1 MERVGAGDAF
11 MPGFIYGVLKGMHD
25 QQALEFATA
34 ACALKH
40 SIEGDVNLVKAEEVE
55 TLVKGENVGKL
66 LR

>member
-1 MERVGAGDAF
+1 L
-11 MPGFIYGVLKGMHD
+11 IYSILQGRDD
-25 QQALEFATA
+25 QQAVEFATA

-40 SIEGDVNLVKAEEVE
+40 SIEGDVNLVSAAEVE